1 MSPRTNA
8 AARLLAVTAFAVM
21 MLVLFGSGAAA
32 QPAPPT
38 ISSGQVTEAIAGVT
52 APTGQVAAEPDSPV
66 RDDGVEPDRT
76 PGPDEDAEAG
86 GPDVGI
92 SVDSD
97 DANLSRTVVI
107 ILMLTAGSVAP
118 GLLLMMTAFTRFVVV
133 LGLVKN
139 ALGLQT
145 VPPAQVLIGLA
156 LFLTFFVMNPV
167 LSEVNDEAI
176 QPLLAGN
183 MGQDEAIEAGFK
195 PIRNFMLAQTR
206 EEDLRLFIDLSNV
219 EQPEDPSQ
227 VSAAVLI
234 PAFAISELRAAFI
247 IGFIIFIPFL
257 VIDLVVS
264 AVLMS
269 MGMMMLPP
277 VFVSLPLKLLLFV
290 LVDGWVLIVG
300 SLVNSVNGVVV

>member
-1 MSPRTNA
+1 MSSTCKALLTLVAAGWLALGA
-8 AARLLAVTAFAVM
+8 AAGPAV
-21 MLVLFGSGAAA
+21 A
-32 QPAPPT
+32 QPAPPVIT
-38 ISSGQVTEAIAGVT
+38 QAQIERTVS
-52 APTGQVAAEPDSPV
+52 PPAAEP
-66 RDDGVEPDRT
+66 
-76 PGPDEDAEAG
+76 EAAATTGAGTATAARRAPAGAAARGQQG
-86 GPDVGI
+86 GGLPDVAI
-92 SVDSD
+92 NVDGQDGS
-97 DANLSRTVVI
+97 LSRTVVV
-107 ILMLTAGSVAP
+107 ILLLTVGSVAP

-145 VPPAQVLIGLA
+145 IPPSQVLIGLA

-167 LSEVNDEAI
+167 FTEVNSEAI
-176 QPLLAGN
+176 QPLLAGTI
-183 MGQDEAIEAGFK
+183 GQDEAMEAGFA
-195 PIRNFMLAQTR
+195 PIRQFMLAQTR
-206 EEDLRLFIDLSNV
+206 QEDLRLFV
-219 EQPEDPSQ
+219 ELANSPQPEDPTQ

-257 VIDLVVS
+257 VIDLVVA

-300 SLVNSVNGVVV
+300 SLVNSVDKVLV